1 MYSIEDVKELFRDE
15 AFVIGW
21 ADVIS
26 IRTAVEAFGLDAVEH
41 VRVSG
46 RPGRDWNVHSD
57 RAGSL
62 VYLTFDGALMAATY
76 CNLEESPRCKRIRKA
91 APFRSREEMAGRHSQ
106 HSEGRR
112 P

>member
-15 AFVIGW
+15 AFVIEW

-46 RPGRDWNVHSD
+46 RPGLERPQ
-57 RAGSL
+57 RPRRKLSL
-62 VYLTFDGALMAATY
+62 SHLRWRFDGGDILQ
-76 CNLEESPRCKRIRKA
+76 P
-91 APFRSREEMAGRHSQ
+91 
-106 HSEGRR
+106 
-112 P
+112 